1 MIEIDPKEVARYLSY
16 RGQQPDET
24 IRTLISE
31 CIQEVNETA
40 EPKFICGRYPL
51 YYSEAQGFQAASLQF
66 KSGSLK
72 RNLAGCREVFLFA
85 ATLGIAVDTLIRRSA
100 LMDAAKGLVMQAAA
114 AAAIEAFC
122 DSENDKLRD
131 QVRSEGLFL
140 RPRFSPGYGDLSLD
154 VQRDFLRVLQA
165 QKNIGLTLTDSGLMV
180 PIKSVTALIGISD
193 VSAPCHRQGCEAC
206 DKVDCAFRR

>member
-24 IRTLISE
+24 VRTLISQ
-31 CIQEVNETA
+31 CIDKVNAAA
-40 EPKFICGRYPL
+40 EPRFISGRFPL
-51 YYSEAQGFQAASLQF
+51 SYSEENGFQAASLRF
-66 KSGSLK
+66 TSRSLQ
-72 RNLAGCREVFLFA
+72 RNLSGCREVILFA
-85 ATLGIAVDTLIRRSA
+85 ATLGIAVDTLIRRTA
-100 LMDAAKGLVMQAAA
+100 LLDAAEGLVMQAAA

-122 DSENDKLRD
+122 DSENDKLRE
-131 QVRSEGLFL
+131 QIEAEGLFL

-165 QKNIGLTLTDSGLMV
+165 QKHIGLTLTDSGLMV

-193 VSAPCHRQGCEAC
+193 IPAPCHREGCEAC
-206 DKVDCAFRR
+206 GKTDCAFRR